1 MSECENKTNEVA
13 TNGKNA
19 ADKNDPE
26 LAPDGGWGWVVTFAA
41 LCTTFIVDGISFS
54 FGVFYIELLDYFGE
68 SRSLTSWIIS
78 VLNGTYHL
86 VGPIASISVNIFG
99 SRVTAIAGGII
110 ASVTFGLCVFSPNVW
125 VMIATYG
132 FLGGFGLGLS
142 YLTSIVT
149 VGHYFSRKRALAIGI
164 ASCGS
169 GIGAFAMA
177 PLSDFLIQ
185 SYGWQGAILIIAGIT
200 LNGIPIG
207 AVLRPLE
214 PKSIKNAQITET
226 TNTDNMECNEKSALF
241 DYELLKRLF
250 IPLTYL
256 PDHARNL
263 SLTSQQGTMLISIIG
278 ITNTVCRVIAGWVA
292 DRKWSNPNLIKAV
305 LLTTGGVATI
315 AVPWFTVFS
324 VMVFYSVVYG
334 LCIAVFVTYHAIII
348 TSLFGKDKLNSAY
361 GILLL
366 ALGIPSLVGPP
377 IAGAISDHYGDYN
390 GAFIFAGCMIFA
402 SGLLT
407 FPLTLVHKWERQR
420 KQVIYKLES
429 THL

>member
-185 SYGWQGAILIIAGIT
+185 SYGWQG
-200 LNGIPIG
+200 
-207 AVLRPLE
+207 
-214 PKSIKNAQITET
+214 
-226 TNTDNMECNEKSALF
+226 
-241 DYELLKRLF
+241 LF